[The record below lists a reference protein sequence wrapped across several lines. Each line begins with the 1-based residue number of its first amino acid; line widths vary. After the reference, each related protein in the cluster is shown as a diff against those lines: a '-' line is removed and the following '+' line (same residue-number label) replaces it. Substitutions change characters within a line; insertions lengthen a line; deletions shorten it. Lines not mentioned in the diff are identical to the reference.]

1 VLSLNPDLKIS
12 FQKKMEKFFNFFILL
27 ACFSVSMP
35 TAWMSFSTA
44 MIIIFW
50 LLTGN
55 FKEKFKHINHNPVA
69 ISVLGLLFI
78 YFFAMFYSTAEW
90 SMRGIFFLKYFKL
103 ILIPILISTINS
115 DALRKKALNAFLYG
129 TFLLLFISY
138 FKWLKIFPMD
148 LGLHDIH
155 DPLQGFTAFKNRIAH
170 NIIMS
175 FSMYL
180 LLYRFSLEKT
190 KTKWIYLALAL
201 LMLFDIIFLVNGRTG
216 QLIAI
221 SLAVFFMFHRWGFKA
236 FVYPV
241 LISLLLLPFKEELRG
256 IRPDRLLGTYSEIQ
270 NFSDNNQTSAGLRL
284 EMYKNT
290 LLLAFKSPWVG
301 YGTGALKDEYR
312 KAFEHTNII
321 VVDVP
326 NPHNQYILTFFEVGL
341 VGLLAFLNLFYQS
354 YKIAFQFLKKEPMVA
369 YSIFGLLITFMMGSL
384 FNSLLLDASEGKFFC
399 LLLGIM
405 LSSYKSKKS
414 CSFFYSRI
422 N

>member
-1 VLSLNPDLKIS
+1 
-12 FQKKMEKFFNFFILL
+12 
-27 ACFSVSMP
+27 
-35 TAWMSFSTA
+35 
-44 MIIIFW
+44 
-50 LLTGN
+50 
-55 FKEKFKHINHNPVA
+55 
-69 ISVLGLLFI
+69 
-78 YFFAMFYSTAEW
+78 
-90 SMRGIFFLKYFKL
+90 
-103 ILIPILISTINS
+103 
-115 DALRKKALNAFLYG
+115 
-129 TFLLLFISY
+129 
-138 FKWLKIFPMD
+138 MD

-190 KTKWIYLALAL
+190 KKKWVYLTLAL

-236 FVYPV
+236 FIYPI
-241 LISLLLLPFKEELRG
+241 LISLLLLPFKEELRS
-256 IRPDRLLGTYSEIQ
+256 IKPDRLLGTYSEIQ

-312 KAFEHTNII
+312 KAVEHTNIV

-326 NPHNQYILTFFEVGL
+326 NPHNQYILTFFEIGL
-341 VGLLAFLNLFYQS
+341 IGLLAFFNIFYQS
-354 YKIAFQFLKKEPMVA
+354 YKLAFQFLKKEPMVT

-405 LSSYKSKKS
+405 LSASKMKKN
-414 CSFFYSRI
+414 SFIFFKI
-422 N
+422 